1 MQEELNVIDEALCL
15 TARFNTDRPETV
27 MDAESNLL
35 VPPASGEQVREMIE
49 YVYETDA
56 VRERL
61 ESSEKLYGEN
71 VGQRIVEFL
80 DDRRDDPTFE
90 WAHERAGFSGEDRGF
105 DYL

>member
-35 VPPASGEQVREMIE
+35 VPPISGEHVRKMIE

-61 ESSEKLYGEN
+61 ESNGNLYGRN
-71 VGQRIVEFL
+71 VGRRIVEFL
-80 DDRRDDPTFE
+80 DERRDDSVFE
-90 WAHERAGFSGEDRGF
+90 WAHERAGFAGDDQAF